1 MRVTDPRRSMEAVCR
16 RVRQELSACLEGE
29 ASPELMTHL
38 EHCSYCQSV
47 VEDLRAIE
55 QAAPQIAETH
65 EPRPLLW
72 KRIENAAYTEG
83 LVQEKPF
90 SGWFHDLVREWW
102 PLPAPVLAGAYVVV
116 LVIAA
121 VVISFRVATPPPPLR
136 SAPAPPDIA
145 AELTSVEHSMLAQME
160 KSDPGAT
167 EVYRTNLATANYYI
181 DLCQRT
187 LDQDP
192 RNSEVRH
199 SLEQAYTEKADLLHS
214 MLDPD
219 EMGSMG
225 SR

>member
-1 MRVTDPRRSMEAVCR
+1 MEAVCR
-16 RVRQELSACLEGE
+16 KVRQELSAYLEGE
-29 ASPELMTHL
+29 ASPELTAHL

-47 VEDLRAIE
+47 VADLRALE
-55 QAAPQIAETH
+55 QAAPQIAEAH

-72 KRIENAAYTEG
+72 KRIENVAYTEG
-83 LVQEKPF
+83 LVRERPF

-102 PLPAPVLAGAYVVV
+102 PLPAPVLAGAYAVV

-121 VVISFRVATPPPPLR
+121 VVISFRAAPPPPLR
-136 SAPAPPDIA
+136 PAPAPPDIA
-145 AELTSVEHSMLAQME
+145 AELTSAESSMLAQME
-160 KSDPGAT
+160 KSNPGAT

-192 RNSEVRH
+192 GNSEVRH
-199 SLEQAYTEKADLLHS
+199 SLEQAYSEKADLLNS

>member
-1 MRVTDPRRSMEAVCR
+1 MEAICR
-16 RVRQELSACLEGE
+16 KVRQELSAYLEGE

-55 QAAPQIAETH
+55 RAAPQIAESY

-72 KRIENAAYTEG
+72 KRIENAAYSEG
-83 LVQEKPF
+83 LVQERPF
-90 SGWFHDLVREWW
+90 SGWFHDLVREWL
-102 PLPAPVLAGAYVVV
+102 PLPAPVLTAAYVVV

-121 VVISFRVATPPPPLR
+121 AVISFRTATPPPPQR
-136 SAPAPPDIA
+136 AAPAPPDIA
-145 AELTSVEHSMLAQME
+145 AELTSAELSMLAQME
-160 KSDPGAT
+160 KSNRGAT

-192 RNSEVRH
+192 GNSEVRH
-199 SLEQAYTEKADLLHS
+199 SLERAYTEKADLLHS

-219 EMGSMG
+219 EMGSTG